1 MSLPFWIPFN
11 GLREIQRSG
20 VERVKIEVP
29 KKVAPDT
36 YQGCFMKKL
45 LLYFGAVLLF
55 ASCTSTRRYAKY
67 DESTANY
74 LQPKGVNHVMPLLS
88 DISVDEVRISYQQ
101 VFVNNLTKKDIK
113 KPLSSSAIN
122 YMKDYSLT
130 QAAFNNNADIIVCPL
145 IDVKT
150 SDDYKT
156 ITVTVTGY
164 PGRYSNFRT
173 CTAEDFEIIRMGET
187 EQVLQKLTDEGLIL
201 PMPASQVTPMYKDTK
216 NPNRL
221 ILEIPATQLVGN
233 EKGSE
238 EVTPIDMKEVKV
250 SVVKEN

>member
-1 MSLPFWIPFN
+1 
-11 GLREIQRSG
+11 
-20 VERVKIEVP
+20 
-29 KKVAPDT
+29 
-36 YQGCFMKKL
+36 MKKTL
-45 LLYFGAVLLF
+45 LFFGVVLLF
-55 ASCTSTRRYAKY
+55 ASCTSTRYARY

-74 LQPKGVNHVMPLLS
+74 LSPKGESHVMPLLS
-88 DISVDEVRISYQQ
+88 EISVDTARIRYQQ
-101 VFVNNLTKKDIK
+101 EFVNNLKKKDIK
-113 KPLSSSAIN
+113 KPLSSVAIN

-130 QAAFNNNADIIVCPL
+130 QAAFNNNADIIVSPL

-173 CTAEDFEIIRMGET
+173 CTAEDFEIIRMGEI

-201 PMPASQVTPMYKDTK
+201 PMPASQVTPMYKDAK

-221 ILEIPATQLVGN
+221 ILEIPVTQLIGN
-233 EKGSE
+233 EKSSE
-238 EVTPIDMKEVKV
+238 EVTPINMKEVKV
-250 SVVKEN
+250 SVVKE

>member
-1 MSLPFWIPFN
+1 
-11 GLREIQRSG
+11 
-20 VERVKIEVP
+20 
-29 KKVAPDT
+29 
-36 YQGCFMKKL
+36 MKKTL
-45 LLYFGAVLLF
+45 LFFGVVLLF
-55 ASCTSTRRYAKY
+55 ASCTSTRQYAKY

-74 LQPKGVNHVMPLLS
+74 LSPKGESHVMPLLS
-88 DISVDEVRISYQQ
+88 EISVDTVRIRYQQ
-101 VFVNNLTKKDIK
+101 EFVNNLTEKDVNE
-113 KPLSSSAIN
+113 PLSSSAIN

-150 SDDYKT
+150 SEDYKT

-173 CTAEDFEIIRMGET
+173 CTADDFEIIRMGEI

-201 PMPASQVTPMYKDTK
+201 PMPASQVTPMYKDAK

-221 ILEIPATQLVGN
+221 ILEIPVTQLIGN

-238 EVTPIDMKEVKV
+238 EVTPINMKEVKV
-250 SVVKEN
+250 SVVKE